1 MRSSKEAGCF
11 PYGSSTVCYM
21 ELTKDGNIKQL
32 MTRESK
38 GEALRNANAG
48 DSKILAV
55 WPGRWRS
62 DLFIIDD
69 LDEFYCQQML

>member
-11 PYGSSTVCYM
+11 PYDSKTVCYM
-21 ELTKDGNIKQL
+21 ELSKDGNIEQL
-32 MTRESK
+32 ITKESK
-38 GEALRNANAG
+38 LKAFINAKDG

-69 LDEFYCQQML
+69 LDEFFCYQVI